1 MTAPEAPPPD
11 LPAPPRAAAAPPRR
25 LPVRAR
31 LEAWIAAIHRDPAI
45 EERSV
50 AERKARLLA
59 ELNQAVSE
67 APDDMP
73 IKDIIARLNHH
84 HED

>member
-11 LPAPPRAAAAPPRR
+11 LPVPPRPASPPRR
-25 LPVRAR
+25 SPVRAR
-31 LEAWIAAIHRDPAI
+31 LEAWIATIHRDPAI

-59 ELNQAVSE
+59 ELNRAVSE

-84 HED
+84 HDD